1 MSASGYK
8 LSRQTPSLNGQR
20 FMALQDGACCKPSP
34 NGGMMALVAHPQHGS
49 RTKQEGVPMS
59 TKAKPALSKKTN
71 DPVME
76 HLKIFEELDFEA
88 YSKQNWNKFSESH
101 ADDIL
106 VTYPDGH
113 QTKGLKDHVDELK
126 PQFIFAPDTKIVAH
140 PIKFGT
146 DEWTCVTGIMT
157 GTFTKPMPAPDGKS
171 IPPTGKSFKINM
183 VTVGQWKNGKMIAE
197 SFFWD
202 NLDFMKQI
210 GLAK

>member
-1 MSASGYK
+1 VVGLKPVNRRFAGRALNTLIAGNRLQFTVRWSDYISSTTGRRKMAVS
-8 LSRQTPSLNGQR
+8 LSKEFL
-20 FMALQDGACCKPSP
+20 
-34 NGGMMALVAHPQHGS
+34 
-49 RTKQEGVPMS
+49 MS
-59 TKAKPALSKKTN
+59 TQPQQAPDRDSIA
-71 DPVME
+71 E
-76 HLKIFEELDFEA
+76 HLRIFEELDFEA

-126 PQFIFAPDTKIVAH
+126 PQFVFAPDTKIVAH

-146 DEWTCVTGIMT
+146 DEWTCVTGVMT
-157 GTFTKPMPAPDGKS
+157 GTFTKPMPTPDGKS

-183 VTVGQWKNGKMIAE
+183 VTIGQWKNGKMIAE

-210 GLAK
+210 GVAK

>member
-1 MSASGYK
+1 
-8 LSRQTPSLNGQR
+8 
-20 FMALQDGACCKPSP
+20 
-34 NGGMMALVAHPQHGS
+34 
-49 RTKQEGVPMS
+49 MS
-59 TKAKPALSKKTN
+59 TKAEQAHSSKTN
-71 DPVME
+71 DPATE
-76 HLKIFEELDFEA
+76 HLRIFEELDFEA

-113 QTKGLKDHVDELK
+113 QTKGLKEHVDELK
-126 PQFIFAPDTKIVAH
+126 PQFVFAPDTKIVAH

-146 DEWTCVTGIMT
+146 DEWTCVTGVMT
-157 GTFTKPMPAPDGKS
+157 GTFTKPMPTPDGES

-183 VTVGQWKNGKMIAE
+183 VTVGHWKNGKMIAE